1 MMNNPLV
8 SVIIPN
14 YNHAEYLDERIQ
26 SILNQI
32 YQNFELVILDDKSTD
47 NSVEVINRYKDN
59 PHISCIVVNT
69 ENSGSTFKQW
79 HKGFELAKGDLI
91 WIAES
96 DDSCD
101 LAFLEIMV
109 RNYVENNAVL
119 AFCRSYKYDTHGNKS
134 IFSHQIVF
142 PWNIVMHGNSFIS
155 KYMIDRNSVANA
167 SSAIFSRDIAISLD
181 KQYMTM
187 RGAGDWLFWIEL
199 MEHGNVFF
207 CTKELNYF
215 RFHDTNITKN
225 LFCQGITAIEHKTIF
240 DYQVNRG
247 YIPSSQVKKE
257 KLRFLFYYM
266 KSAYD
271 SRSSRKKVLKIW
283 DKYLTGRLH
292 ILISGIKEELWL
304 FLRNI

>member
-207 CTKELNYF
+207 CTKE
-215 RFHDTNITKN
+215 FHK
-225 LFCQGITAIEHKTIF
+225 
-240 DYQVNRG
+240 
-247 YIPSSQVKKE
+247 
-257 KLRFLFYYM
+257 
-266 KSAYD
+266 
-271 SRSSRKKVLKIW
+271 
-283 DKYLTGRLH
+283 
-292 ILISGIKEELWL
+292 
-304 FLRNI
+304 